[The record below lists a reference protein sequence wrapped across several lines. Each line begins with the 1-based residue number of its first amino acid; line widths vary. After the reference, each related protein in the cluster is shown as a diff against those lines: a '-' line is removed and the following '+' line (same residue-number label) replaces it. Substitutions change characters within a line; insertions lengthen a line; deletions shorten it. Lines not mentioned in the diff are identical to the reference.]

1 MNELTN
7 ITPGQLAALEPEAR
21 KAILDQV
28 HDYIEALEAMRDQV
42 FRAMLDGQVTVPG
55 YTICDGRAKRSWAL
69 AELETIF
76 ALKERAQKCG
86 VNPMELFAPVTPAKA
101 MKILGKAADD
111 LIIEDKGKPFVMRQR
126 KDAK

>member
-1 MNELTN
+1 MNELIN
-7 ITPGQLAALEPEAR
+7 VTPGQLAALEPEAR

-28 HDYIEALEAMRDQV
+28 HDYIEALEAMKDQV
-42 FRAMLDGQVTVPG
+42 YRAMLDGQVTVPG
-55 YTICDGRAKRSWAL
+55 YTVCDGRAKRVWAMTN
-69 AELETIF
+69 LETVF
-76 ALKERAQKCG
+76 ELKERALKCG

-126 KDAK
+126 KEKV